1 MGIAGKH
8 VLKSFGPFK
17 DIKVRYVTEKR
28 EDSFQTL
35 DRGSLTGWLPHSFA
49 GVVYPGETLVTEM
62 WKESNKVIFSES
74 RFYCNGRG
82 GGCSCSFSSY
92 EDQGTRDYRFDQ
104 CRGDDSRW
112 G

>member
-35 DRGSLTGWLPHSFA
+35 DRGSLTG
-49 GVVYPGETLVTEM
+49 
-62 WKESNKVIFSES
+62 
-74 RFYCNGRG
+74 
-82 GGCSCSFSSY
+82 
-92 EDQGTRDYRFDQ
+92 
-104 CRGDDSRW
+104 
-112 G
+112 